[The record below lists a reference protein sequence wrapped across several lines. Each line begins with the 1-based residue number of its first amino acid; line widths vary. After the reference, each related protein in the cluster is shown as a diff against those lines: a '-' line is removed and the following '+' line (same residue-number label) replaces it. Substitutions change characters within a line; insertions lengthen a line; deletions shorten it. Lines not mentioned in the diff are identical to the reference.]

1 MAGGRTFG
9 WTEVDRIA
17 EALAVAHPNID
28 PLTVRFVSLRAMVLA
43 LPGFKEEP
51 GHPVN
56 ERILEEI
63 QQHWLEERDD
73 RPRNADDED

>member
-1 MAGGRTFG
+1 MTGGRTFG
-9 WTEVDRIA
+9 WTEVERIA
-17 EALAVAHPNID
+17 EGLAEKHPTVD
-28 PLTVRFVSLRAMVLA
+28 PLSVRFVSLRAMVLE
-43 LPGFKEEP
+43 LPGFREEP

-73 RPRNADDED
+73 RPRSDDEED